1 MTELTKSIISE
12 IKSETKSTQRML
24 EGLEDAHLAWKPH
37 EKSMSTGALANHI
50 VQLHNWVATG
60 LSVGVLDLITV
71 NLADNSSSASG
82 LREAL
87 SENLEK
93 NVSAIESFT
102 EEDWAKN
109 WTLKAGDRI
118 IATMPKAAAFR
129 YLVHSHLIHHRGQLS
144 VYLRMQDLPLP
155 GMYGPS
161 ADER

>member
-1 MTELTKSIISE
+1 MTDLTKNIISE

-24 EGLEDAHLAWKPH
+24 EGLEDAHLSWKPH

-50 VQLHNWVATG
+50 VQLHNWVAVG
-60 LSVGVLDLITV
+60 LTADELDLITV
-71 NLADNSSSASG
+71 NLANNSSSAAG
-82 LREAL
+82 LRSSL

-93 NVSAIESFT
+93 NIVAIQSFT
-102 EEDWAKN
+102 EENWAKS
-109 WTLKAGDRI
+109 WTLKAGDRV

-129 YLVHSHLIHHRGQLS
+129 YLVHNHLIHHRGQLS
-144 VYLRMQDLPLP
+144 VYLRMQDLSVP